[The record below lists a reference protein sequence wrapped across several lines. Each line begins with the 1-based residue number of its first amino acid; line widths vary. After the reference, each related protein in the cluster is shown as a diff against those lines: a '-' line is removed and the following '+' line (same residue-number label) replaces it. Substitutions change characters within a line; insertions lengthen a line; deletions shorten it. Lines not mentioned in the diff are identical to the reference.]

1 MIGDVRDQDRLIRAM
16 RGVVSQI
23 PEAEGWIIGPEEE
36 DPAYAQECRAL
47 VASLGLKDQVKFL
60 GFQKISAIMP
70 KLGVMALTSISE
82 AQPLVI
88 LEAYAAGVPVV
99 ATDVGS
105 CRELIEGG
113 NAEDRALGS
122 AGETVAIADP
132 QASARAI
139 LKLLQNPERW
149 LQAQQ
154 SGLQRVTR
162 LYTEELMF
170 ENYRKV
176 YAQAE
181 AI

>member
-1 MIGDVRDQDRLIRAM
+1 
-16 RGVVSQI
+16 
-23 PEAEGWIIGPEEE
+23 
-36 DPAYAQECRAL
+36 
-47 VASLGLKDQVKFL
+47 
-60 GFQKISAIMP
+60 MP
-70 KLGVMALTSISE
+70 QLGVMALTSISE

-113 NAEDRALGS
+113 GAEDRALGS

-139 LKLLQNPERW
+139 LRLLQNPERW

-154 SGLQRVTR
+154 AGLQRVTR

-170 ENYRKV
+170 EHYRQV
-176 YAQAE
+176 YAQAGVS
-181 AI
+181 